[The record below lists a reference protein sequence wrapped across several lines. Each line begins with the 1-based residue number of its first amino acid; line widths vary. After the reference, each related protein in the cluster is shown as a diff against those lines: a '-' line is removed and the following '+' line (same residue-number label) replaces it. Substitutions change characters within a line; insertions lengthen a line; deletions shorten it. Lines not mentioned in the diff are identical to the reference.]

1 MEKPL
6 YTLTPEIL
14 RLLTA
19 ISEQLGAIKSRQQE
33 SVTPQLRR
41 RNRIRTI
48 RASLQIEGNTLNEAQ
63 ITAVLEGKRV
73 LGPPKDIR
81 EVENALAAYE
91 QLSEFSPFEESHFLE
106 AHALLMRGLVDD
118 FGQYRA
124 GNVGILQGDQL
135 AHLAPPSWNVPHL
148 MGNLFSYL
156 CESEDLPL
164 LKSCVFHYEMEFI
177 HPFTDG
183 NGRMGRLWQSL
194 LLQEVHPLFGQI
206 PLETLVSQNQNAY
219 YEALAACDRAGE
231 STLFIQFMLRIILQA
246 LEAYSEEQ
254 QQPHNTETRLAYFVS
269 LGQSPFSRKDYLA
282 VFPKIS
288 SATASRDLRAG
299 LLQGL
304 FTKEGDKRNTRY
316 HLIENI

>member
-1 MEKPL
+1 MEKPP

-19 ISEQLGAIKSRQQE
+19 ISEQLGVLKSRQQE

-41 RNRIRTI
+41 LNRIRTI
-48 RASLQIEGNTLNEAQ
+48 RASLQIEGNTLSEAQ

-106 AHALLMRGLVDD
+106 AHALLMRGLVRD

-124 GNVGILQGDQL
+124 GNVGVLQGEKL

-148 MGNLFSYL
+148 MGNLFLYL
-156 CESEDLPL
+156 RESEDLPL

-231 STLFIQFMLRIILQA
+231 STLFIQFMLGIILQA

-269 LGQSPFSRKDYLA
+269 LGQSPFSRKDYQS
-282 VFPKIS
+282 VFPQIS

-316 HLIENI
+316 HLPES